1 MFGRNQH
8 NIVKL
13 NWIILQLKTKTG
25 EGRQNHTPAP
35 SLINCYMSGDCC
47 PWWESPARGRG
58 RSQGRSSCQGSW
70 AIWFYTLVKA
80 FALFLPSRRETGA
93 KVRCGDPGEEVSPA
107 GGGCWL
113 LLSLPP
119 RGHICLELSWLWDC
133 LQALQETTYSYHP
146 LPCLA
151 GKVTRQ
157 LKTGEMR
164 RSLWLV
170 PEVPL
175 SATLFNSY
183 FFPRGDLRISNCS
196 VMVKAFLRGHFM

>member
-35 SLINCYMSGDCC
+35 SLINCYMWGDCC

-133 LQALQETTYSYHP
+133 LQALQETTTLITLFP
-146 LPCLA
+146 AWLEKWPDNLKQAKWEDPCDLYQ
-151 GKVTRQ
+151 KCLFLQ
-157 LKTGEMR
+157 P
-164 RSLWLV
+164 SLIV
-170 PEVPL
+170 ISSPEETWE
-175 SATLFNSY
+175 SATAL
-183 FFPRGDLRISNCS
+183 
-196 VMVKAFLRGHFM
+196 